1 MKNSIKYLIVYI
13 NLDHALHRRKF
24 MEKEFKNARVNEFLR
39 FSAIDAEKEGALDQ
53 SRFVHGTGDRW
64 ELHKNAI
71 ACFESHRAVWQ
82 MAVDQGLDAVV
93 IFEDDVLVSA
103 DISKI
108 ISKFVKL
115 SNQFDVI
122 KLDIGGQKTKC
133 AKLIKIAGLP
143 VRKLIE
149 RINSAGG
156 YILSNSGAKK
166 LIQRSKT
173 YGDTLDD
180 FLFSP
185 LNDWRMYQLFPATAT
200 QGVYVENF
208 NNKLKH
214 PINYEITNSER
225 EKSPKNNHKNLSKGP
240 MWFRIRKELKR
251 IQNKLLWNIKGKKK
265 LLRQGGYH
273 GLTPISR
280 NLMNRLKK
288 NE

>member
-82 MAVDQGLDAVV
+82 IAVDQGLDAVV

-103 DISKI
+103 DIGKI
-108 ISKFVKL
+108 ISKLVKF
-115 SNQFDVI
+115 SNKFDVV

-133 AKLIKIAGLP
+133 AKLIKIADLP
-143 VRKLIE
+143 VRKLIQ

-166 LIQRSKT
+166 LLQRSKT
-173 YGDTLDD
+173 YSDTLDD
-180 FLFSP
+180 FLFTP
-185 LNDWRMYQLFPATAT
+185 LNDWKMYQLFPAAAT

-208 NNKLKH
+208 SNKLKH
-214 PINYEITNSER
+214 LIDNEITNSER